1 MRTHHTHS
9 ATMSQWRAIGLSD
22 RMALKRKEVEILRWS
37 YCFQYFSVI
46 FQLREAIREGK
57 RRSLK
62 GKDSGDVFLLLR
74 DGMISNKR

>member
-57 RRSLK
+57 RRNLK
-62 GKDSGDVFLLLR
+62 EKDSGDVFLLLR